1 MVTWPQRPYL
11 QRQAGQNSARKQ
23 TDPEASGE
31 TIYDC
36 PVSITMRMNRD
47 PLGEASGLPDTRF
60 EGQLPLVRRGDRW
73 ALTHD
78 SIAREM
84 IVSHVMNASG
94 MGQLFN

>member
-1 MVTWPQRPYL
+1 
-11 QRQAGQNSARKQ
+11 
-23 TDPEASGE
+23 
-31 TIYDC
+31 
-36 PVSITMRMNRD
+36 MRMNRD